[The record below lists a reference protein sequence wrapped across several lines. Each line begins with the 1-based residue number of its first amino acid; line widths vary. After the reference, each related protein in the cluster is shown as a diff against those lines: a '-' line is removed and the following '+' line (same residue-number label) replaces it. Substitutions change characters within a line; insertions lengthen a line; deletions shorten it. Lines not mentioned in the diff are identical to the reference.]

1 MKSYS
6 SLIIAIF
13 LILAMAS
20 CKTKQVIQKDEVSE
34 IKASTDSVKVDME
47 DNVFVAYLP
56 PGDFMD
62 DADSSSIPED
72 RIYNFPKAFSWVPKL
87 IKKNPRVSRGGWFI
101 YQSRKASKS
110 NIKSESKDL
119 KKSSTVVEQ
128 KNKKENKSN
137 CHNVLFWIIFMIFIC
152 LVVRYRKIIEKLFG
166 AY

>member
-6 SLIIAIF
+6 SLIIAFF

-20 CKTKQVIQKDEVSE
+20 CKTKQVVQKDEVSE
-34 IKASTDSVKVDME
+34 IKASTDSVKMDVE

-56 PGDFMD
+56 PGDFAD
-62 DADSSSIPED
+62 NEDSSSITAD
-72 RIYNFPKAFSWVPKL
+72 SIYNFPKAFSWVPKL
-87 IKKNPRVSRGGWFI
+87 IKKNPRVTKGGWFI

-110 NIKSESKDL
+110 AISSESEDF

-137 CHNVLFWIIFMIFIC
+137 CHNVLFWVVLLIFIC

>member
-1 MKSYS
+1 MKSYGS
-6 SLIIAIF
+6 VIIGF
-13 LILAMAS
+13 LLILAMAA
-20 CKTKQVIQKDEVSE
+20 CKTKQVVQKDEVTE

-62 DADSSSIPED
+62 DADSSSIPGEG
-72 RIYNFPKAFSWVPKL
+72 IYNFPKAFSWVPKL
-87 IKKNPRVSRGGWFI
+87 IKKNPRVTRGGWFI

-119 KKSSTVVEQ
+119 EKSNTVVEQ

-137 CHNVLFWIIFMIFIC
+137 CHNVLFLIVFVVFIC

>member
-1 MKSYS
+1 MKSFS
-6 SLIIAIF
+6 SLIIAFF

-20 CKTKQVIQKDEVSE
+20 CKTKQVVQKDEVSE
-34 IKASTDSVKVDME
+34 IKASTDSIKVDME

-62 DADSSSIPED
+62 DADSSSIPRD
-72 RIYNFPKAFSWVPKL
+72 GIYNFPKAFSWVPKL
-87 IKKNPRVSRGGWFI
+87 IRKNPRVTRGGWFI

-119 KKSSTVVEQ
+119 EKSNTVVEQ
-128 KNKKENKSN
+128 KNKKKNKSN
-137 CHNVLFWIIFMIFIC
+137 CHNVLFWIVFVIFIC